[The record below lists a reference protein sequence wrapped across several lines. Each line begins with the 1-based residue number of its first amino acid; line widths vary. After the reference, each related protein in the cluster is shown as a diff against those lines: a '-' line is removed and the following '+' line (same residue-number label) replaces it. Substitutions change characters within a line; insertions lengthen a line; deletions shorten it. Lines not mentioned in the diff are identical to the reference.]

1 MSNTKPT
8 RSPLPGW
15 EGNKLAAAVLWIS
28 PVSELG
34 VRGPSNGIFNWW
46 ASLDGG
52 DSYFAGQAD
61 TLEQAQIVAE
71 DAARSWLGWVA
82 DTLGWLAPIPSPA
95 VCEAVAAYKA
105 AVDARDGE
113 EEARV
118 QRIRGGGS
126 NSATVLAEFVE
137 EVEYR
142 AEMLAYALRAE
153 LGEVDG

>member
-15 EGNKLAAAVLWIS
+15 EGSELAAAVLWIS

-34 VRGPSNGIFNWW
+34 VSGPVNGIFNWW

-61 TLEQAQIVAE
+61 TLEQAQIAAE
-71 DAARSWLGWVA
+71 DSARSWLGWVA

-95 VCEAVAAYKA
+95 VCEAVARYAEAYINGLPRA
-105 AVDARDGE
+105 WTSAETSLLSA
-113 EEARV
+113 
-118 QRIRGGGS
+118 IR
-126 NSATVLAEFVE
+126 A
-137 EVEYR
+137 
-142 AEMLAYALRAE
+142 
-153 LGEVDG
+153 EVDGAA